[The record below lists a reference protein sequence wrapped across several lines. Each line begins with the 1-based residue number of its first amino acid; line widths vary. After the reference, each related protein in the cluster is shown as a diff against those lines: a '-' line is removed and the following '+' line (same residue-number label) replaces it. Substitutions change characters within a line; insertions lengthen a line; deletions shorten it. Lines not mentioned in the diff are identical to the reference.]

1 MTGRGALYAGTS
13 GFAFKEWKG
22 SFYPAGL
29 SDRKM
34 LGFYSRQ
41 LRTVEI
47 NYTFRKMPSER
58 TVRNWKEQAAEGFS
72 FTLKAPQRI
81 THFKRL
87 QDAEEDVA
95 EFIRLARLL
104 DDRLGTILFQLPPT
118 FKYAPAVLEPFLAA
132 LPPVARYAMEFR
144 HESWAGGET
153 AELLAGHGV
162 AYCGADTEQAPLEE
176 PPVTAPHAYLRLR
189 KEQYAEEEI
198 RSWGTKIRT
207 LLDKGAD
214 VFCYFK
220 HEGGGVGPAYALA
233 LERAVL
239 EGVASPS

>member
-1 MTGRGALYAGTS
+1 
-13 GFAFKEWKG
+13 
-22 SFYPAGL
+22 
-29 SDRKM
+29 
-34 LGFYSRQ
+34 
-41 LRTVEI
+41 
-47 NYTFRKMPSER
+47 MPSEQ
-58 TVRNWKEQAAEGFS
+58 TLQNWKQQSAEGFR

-95 EFIRLARLL
+95 ELVRLARLL

-118 FKYAPAVLEPFLAA
+118 FRYDRAILEPFLAS

-144 HESWAGGET
+144 HESWAGGE
-153 AELLAGHGV
+153 AVELLKAHGV
-162 AYCGADTEQAPLEE
+162 AYCGADTEQTPLEE

-189 KEQYAEEEI
+189 KEEYSEQEI
-198 RSWGTKIRT
+198 RVWGAKVCN
-207 LLDKGAD
+207 LLEKGTD

-233 LERAVL
+233 MERAVA
-239 EGVASPS
+239 ERAPSRE